1 MPEATKAN
9 VKGNVFDGLHEQQPV
24 DDPGVMV
31 PILADYFDQL
41 RWRTLPTYFGVRLDA
56 ALRPVEGELERAARE
71 EVAMIQVD
79 PTSWSAPDDP
89 VLSQIGRHWVRC
101 SVDAQIN
108 HTRSTFSAL

>member
-1 MPEATKAN
+1 MSWAKSRRLTGRVLSNRACRRPSLERRSSLPEATKAN

-79 PTSWSAPDDP
+79 PTS
-89 VLSQIGRHWVRC
+89 
-101 SVDAQIN
+101 
-108 HTRSTFSAL
+108 